1 MEQLELQRSDSD
13 ASKTNGL
20 NNQFGGSPWNY
31 TCPTS
36 FEDAYLAQE
45 REKEPCFYPHLALGG
60 VEKETLLWT
69 GTGPM
74 PGTSVIHANWR
85 FQHLEGG
92 SFFRVAGHSPPL
104 TKELYG

>member
-36 FEDAYLAQE
+36 FEDAYLAQG
-45 REKEPCFYPHLALGG
+45 REKEPCLYPHLALGG
-60 VEKETLLWT
+60 GGHRDVAMDGHWANA
-69 GTGPM
+69 
-74 PGTSVIHANWR
+74 SVIHGNWW
-85 FQHLEGG
+85 FQLEVHPQGTVKFI
-92 SFFRVAGHSPPL
+92 SASP
-104 TKELYG
+104 